1 MAWYS
6 LVYQSVPVV
15 RMFPTF
21 IHARRH
27 AGIVPPVLVLN
38 VLVFIRVPCRY
49 QQRRVNGRV
58 GQVEEQGLGGG
69 ARVSVDDVHG
79 SLGEEVSGVVVPF
92 REHRLCVVVEVQP
105 AHCHS
110 VACRV
115 SGYEYACQFGWV
127 VRVHHTFYR
136 PETSP
141 GV

>member
-6 LVYQSVPVV
+6 LVYLPVPVV

-27 AGIVPPVLVLN
+27 AGIVPPVLVLD
-38 VLVFIRVPCRY
+38 VPVFIGVPFRY

-58 GQVEEQGLGGG
+58 GQVEEQGLRGR

-79 SLGEEVSGVVVPF
+79 SLGEEVSGVVAPF
-92 REHRLCVVVEVQP
+92 RKNRLCVVVEVQP

>member
-6 LVYQSVPVV
+6 LVYLPVPVV

-58 GQVEEQGLGGG
+58 GQVEEQGL
-69 ARVSVDDVHG
+69 
-79 SLGEEVSGVVVPF
+79 SLI
-92 REHRLCVVVEVQP
+92 HI
-105 AHCHS
+105 
-110 VACRV
+110 
-115 SGYEYACQFGWV
+115 
-127 VRVHHTFYR
+127 
-136 PETSP
+136 
-141 GV
+141 